1 MLARRLSVVYGL
13 ATMVGFFYA
22 SAYFGHFGINI
33 LNFIAPIDLLFIS
46 LEHIDRVV
54 LIAIVLMPM

>member
-33 LNFIAPIDLLFIS
+33 LNFIAPIDLLFS
-46 LEHIDRVV
+46 SQSF
-54 LIAIVLMPM
+54 